1 MTRSPELLWN
11 VVLGHVLPGL
21 TPSSMLELTPAQT
34 MAALEF
40 AENWAKAK
48 EREARASR
56 RRR

>member
-11 VVLGHVLPGL
+11 VIVGHLLSL
-21 TPSSMLELTPAQT
+21 TPSSMHELTPAQT

-40 AENWAKAK
+40 ADDWVKAK

-56 RRR
+56 KRR